1 MTQSAYVIRLRKRGQ
16 LTLPKAVRRSLAVE
30 AGDVLI
36 LVQLDN
42 VLFLSRRE
50 TAIPDLSQQFSALM
64 QEAGVSLAE
73 LLNGLEEERK
83 LIWAERQS

>member
-16 LTLPKAVRRSLAVE
+16 LTLPQAVRRSLAVDT
-30 AGDVLI
+30 GDVLI
-36 LVQLDN
+36 LVQVDD

-50 TAIPDLSQQFSALM
+50 AAMPDLAQQFSAMM

-73 LLNGLEEERK
+73 LLSGLEEERE
-83 LIWAERQS
+83 LIWAARQS

>member
-1 MTQSAYVIRLRKRGQ
+1 M
-16 LTLPKAVRRSLAVE
+16 
-30 AGDVLI
+30 LI
-36 LVQLDN
+36 LVQVDD

-50 TAIPDLSQQFSALM
+50 TAVSDLSQQFSAMM

-83 LIWAERQS
+83 LIWAERES

>member
-16 LTLPKAVRRSLAVE
+16 LTLPEAVRRSLAVE
-30 AGDVLI
+30 AGDMLI
-36 LVQLDN
+36 LVQVDD

-50 TAIPDLSQQFSALM
+50 TAVSDLSQQFSAMM

-73 LLNGLEEERK
+73 LLNGLEEERE
-83 LIWAERQS
+83 LIWAARES

>member
-16 LTLPKAVRRSLAVE
+16 LTLPQAVRKSLAVE

-36 LVQLDN
+36 LVQVDN

-50 TAIPDLSQQFSALM
+50 TADA
-64 QEAGVSLAE
+64 
-73 LLNGLEEERK
+73 
-83 LIWAERQS
+83 